1 MTTAADQFVE
11 MMISLLGKALAILFL
26 FFFFNAEKERGKDLY
41 KFIYNNVTYTCMS
54 NTN

>member
-1 MTTAADQFVE
+1 MATAADQFIE
-11 MMISLLGKALAILFL
+11 MMISLLCKALAILF
-26 FFFFNAEKERGKDLY
+26 FFFNGKKERGKDLY

>member
-11 MMISLLGKALAILFL
+11 MMISLLGKALAILF
-26 FFFFNAEKERGKDLY
+26 FFNGEKERRKDLY